1 MDFIPFYSRYKELA
15 IKETRIITTTTTQFG
30 LPPGEYGLIE
40 NYCTD
45 KTCDCRKVMINVIE
59 VKSPQQFLATIGF
72 GWESAEFYT
81 RWIGGDEKLGNIMA
95 GAYLEPGGIQTKYAP
110 LLFDMVTSAAFTDEY
125 VERLKRHY
133 ALFKSYRTSPS
144 PSRSSKSKKRR
155 KAGKR

>member
-1 MDFIPFYSRYKELA
+1 MDFTPFYSRYRELA
-15 IKETRIITTTTTQFG
+15 IKETRVITTTITQFG
-30 LPPGEYGLIE
+30 LPPGEYGLLE

-59 VKSPQQFLATIGF
+59 VKSPRQFLATIGY

-81 RWIGGDEKLGNIMA
+81 RWIGGNEKLGKIMA

-133 ALFKSYRTSPS
+133 AMFKSYNANPRSNKKKRKRTS
-144 PSRSSKSKKRR
+144 KR
-155 KAGKR
+155 